1 MLRPYQT
8 ELSRKTRSALSKS
21 KEVLMVLPTGM
32 GKTVIAKDFCE
43 RAANRNIISVFL
55 SDRKEILEQ
64 TSNTFTKH
72 NISHQ
77 IIDADTKVIYKSM
90 CYLGMVETFFRR
102 ASAGWFKDIDIG
114 LIICDEAH
122 VGNFKKALDL
132 FDCYKIGLT
141 ATPIGSSDPLKSIYK
156 DIVMGPT
163 VSWGIENKFLVPSK
177 DIGQRDILDL
187 KKQNGEFTA
196 KSQREAFGF
205 CKMDRIM
212 FKLWT
217 QHSNNRQT
225 VCFNIDIEHNIEIKN
240 LFESNGIKCEHVDSK
255 MPKDHREEVFNL
267 YRNGE
272 IQVLCNVGIATKG
285 FDDPKTSCIIVN
297 RATDSVALWY
307 QMVGRGGR
315 IFDGKNDFITIDMGN
330 NILRHG
336 SYNEGVDWEYLFRND
351 EKKVSHKKNVKLC
364 PLCYA
369 YIYNAFITN
378 CPVCNTIIT
387 PKTLISLE
395 SQMPAELIGKEVSKM
410 TLSEL
415 NMYAKYKGYKRGWA
429 WMNFANRRK

>member
-102 ASAGWFKDIDIG
+102 ASAGWFKDINIG

-141 ATPIGSSDPLKSIYK
+141 ATPVSSSVPLKEIYK
-156 DIVMGPT
+156 DIVLGPS
-163 VSWGIENKFLVPSK
+163 VSWGIENGFLVPSK
-177 DIGQRDILDL
+177 DIGQREILDL
-187 KKQNGEFTA
+187 KKQNGEFTSR
-196 KSQREAFGF
+196 SQRDAFKF
-205 CKMDRIM
+205 CKMDQIM
-212 FKLWT
+212 FKLWS
-217 QHSNNRQT
+217 QHALTRKT
-225 VCFNIDIEHNIEIKN
+225 VCFNIDIEHNNEMME
-240 LFESNGIKCEHVDSK
+240 LFELHGIKCGAVDSK
-255 MPKDHREEVFNL
+255 MNREKRDEEFRR
-267 YRNGE
+267 YRDNE
-272 IQVLCNVGIATKG
+272 IQVLLNVGIATKG

-297 RATDSVALWY
+297 RATDSVQLWY
-307 QMVGRGGR
+307 QMIGRGGR
-315 IFDGKNDFITIDMGN
+315 ICEGKDDFVVIDMGN

-351 EKKVSHKKNVKLC
+351 EKKVSPKKNVKLC

-369 YIYNAFITN
+369 YIYNMYITN

-415 NMYAKYKGYKRGWA
+415 NMYAKFKGYKRGWA
-429 WMNFANRRK
+429 WVTFANRRK